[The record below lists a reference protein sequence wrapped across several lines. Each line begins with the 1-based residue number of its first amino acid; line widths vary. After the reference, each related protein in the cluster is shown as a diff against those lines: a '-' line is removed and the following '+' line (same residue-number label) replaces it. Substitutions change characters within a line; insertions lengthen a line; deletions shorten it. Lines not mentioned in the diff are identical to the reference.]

1 MKYTEGRST
10 GIPKII
16 RAMKANGSPPAEFE
30 FDEDHTY
37 FMVRLPIHPTAL
49 EVAETGSKETETD
62 QVTDQV
68 HRLLK
73 MLGDEVISVVQLMA
87 KLNLSHRPTFR
98 NNYLNPAI
106 EKGLIEMTIPEKPQS
121 SKQKYRLTEKGKLF
135 KSKG

>member
-1 MKYTEGRST
+1 
-10 GIPKII
+10 
-16 RAMKANGSPPAEFE
+16 MKANGSPPAEFE